1 MTPDTLQDRLKGLP
15 EAPEAATED
24 DVILSRVLKAHCDV
38 LRALMPFAASPE
50 AAANLLVAISEGR
63 IPHVSIVY

>member
-1 MTPDTLQDRLKGLP
+1 MPETMQDRLKGLP
-15 EAPEAATED
+15 KAPEAATED

-63 IPHVSIVY
+63 VPHVFLAY